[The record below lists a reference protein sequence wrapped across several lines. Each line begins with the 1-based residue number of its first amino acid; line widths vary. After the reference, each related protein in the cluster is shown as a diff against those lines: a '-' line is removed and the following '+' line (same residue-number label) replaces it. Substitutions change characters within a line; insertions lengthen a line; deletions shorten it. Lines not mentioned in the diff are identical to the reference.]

1 MESLLNFLMFAL
13 PGGFIGS
20 VFTWLVGRREH
31 NNDMLSKLQ
40 ASINLLSE
48 ENRKILAE
56 NVQLRRENANLQ
68 ANQEEILQ
76 KQRALLKEVER
87 LRTEIS
93 KLTNNKNYE
102 TINQR
107 GNPYADSS
115 RGASSRGM
123 RGHEAHG
130 ERNIAGDVINNRVR
144 IPRHTGERPVGDGDN
159 DDLRPEGTTD
169 DLCRHVGGDSSGV
182 GDAGCADTD
191 PP

>member
-56 NVQLRRENANLQ
+56 NVQLRRENADLK
-68 ANQEEILQ
+68 ANQEEMIQ
-76 KQRALLKEVER
+76 KLSRLTKEVER
-87 LRTEIS
+87 LRKVI
-93 KLTNNKNYE
+93 NKQTGNDE
-102 TINQR
+102 KPNQR
-107 GNPYADSS
+107 DNPHADNG
-115 RGASSRGM
+115 RGAYPRGVCG
-123 RGHEAHG
+123 REAHTEPRVTG
-130 ERNIAGDVINNRVR
+130 SAVDNRLR
-144 IPRHTGERPVGDGDN
+144 IPRHTGDRSLRDSDGDN
-159 DDLRPEGTTD
+159 LRPEGTTD
-169 DLCRHVGGDSSGV
+169 DLYRHGGGDSGGV
-182 GDAGCADTD
+182 GDAGCADTE

>member
-40 ASINLLSE
+40 ASINMLSE

-76 KQRALLKEVER
+76 KQRALLIEVEQ

-93 KLTNNKNYE
+93 KFTNKKNE
-102 TINQR
+102 AINQR

-115 RGASSRGM
+115 RSASPYGM
-123 RGHEAHG
+123 RGHEARG
-130 ERNIAGDVINNRVR
+130 ERDIAGGVIINRIR
-144 IPRHTGERPVGDGDN
+144 IPRHTGERTVGDCDN
-159 DDLRPEGTTD
+159 DNLGPEGTTE
-169 DLCRHVGGDSSGV
+169 DLCSHVGGDFGGV
-182 GDAGCADTD
+182 GDTGCADTE

>member
-40 ASINLLSE
+40 ASINMLSE

-76 KQRALLKEVER
+76 KQRALLKEVEH

-93 KLTNNKNYE
+93 KLTNRKNNE

-107 GNPYADSS
+107 NNAHADRARDASNHGLREHAEGGDRNGAGEVIDS
-115 RGASSRGM
+115 RR
-123 RGHEAHG
+123 
-130 ERNIAGDVINNRVR
+130 R
-144 IPRHTGERPVGDGDN
+144 ISRHTGKRGEVDSDKEDVRAEGGTDEICHHDG
-159 DDLRPEGTTD
+159 
-169 DLCRHVGGDSSGV
+169 GGGGGV
-182 GDAGCADTD
+182 GDADGSDTE

>member
-1 MESLLNFLMFAL
+1 MEILLNFLMFAL

-20 VFTWLVGRREH
+20 VFTWLAGRREH

-56 NVQLRRENANLQ
+56 NIQLRCENANLQ

-87 LRTEIS
+87 LRTEIL
-93 KLTNNKNYE
+93 KLTNKKNE

-107 GNPYADSS
+107 GNPHTDYS
-115 RGASSRGM
+115 RGTSPRGM
-123 RGHEAHG
+123 RSHEVHG
-130 ERNIAGDVINNRVR
+130 ERNIAGEVVNDRLR
-144 IPRHTGERPVGDGDN
+144 IQRRAGERLVGDCDN

-169 DLCRHVGGDSSGV
+169 DLCRHVGGDCSGV
-182 GDAGCADTD
+182 GDTGCSDTES
-191 PP
+191 P